1 MGWSIGTHPETVPDS
16 ARSKASTWTQVNDVT
31 HVDAVADRAFV
42 EHHKSSV
49 MFNVD
54 CHARQLTSGKLN
66 SDVSAE
72 CDERSAISVMNIRWE
87 RIETAQQ
94 YGEYGRWFGTVA
106 DPRGTIRC
114 PLQIE
119 PQANDD

>member
-1 MGWSIGTHPETVPDS
+1 M
-16 ARSKASTWTQVNDVT
+16 NDVT
-31 HVDAVADRAFV
+31 NVDAVADRTFV
-42 EHHKSSV
+42 EHHESSV

-66 SDVSAE
+66 SDVLTE

-87 RIETAQQ
+87 RIKAAQQ
-94 YGEYGRWFGTVA
+94 CGEYGRRFDTVA

-119 PQANDD
+119 SHANDD